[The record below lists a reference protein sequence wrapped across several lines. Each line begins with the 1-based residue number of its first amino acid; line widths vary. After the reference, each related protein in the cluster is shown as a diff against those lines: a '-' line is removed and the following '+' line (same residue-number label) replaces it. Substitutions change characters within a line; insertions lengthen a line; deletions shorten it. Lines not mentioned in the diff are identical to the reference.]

1 MHVLRCSRFVFL
13 VPSARA
19 ALISR
24 LCAMRV
30 FPAVPDDRARP
41 VLERRLVSCTHAR
54 RGAKLFQE
62 HRRDCM
68 SQVHTFLIP
77 LHYFLFFLTFL
88 FVFLSF
94 FLAQTLMDVIAGRKN
109 MGKITG
115 EILIDGK
122 PQSFPAFNRLVSGV
136 ATDSLARACI
146 SLRCCP

>member
-1 MHVLRCSRFVFL
+1 LSF
-13 VPSARA
+13 
-19 ALISR
+19 
-24 LCAMRV
+24 
-30 FPAVPDDRARP
+30 
-41 VLERRLVSCTHAR
+41 
-54 RGAKLFQE
+54 
-62 HRRDCM
+62 
-68 SQVHTFLIP
+68 
-77 LHYFLFFLTFL
+77 
-88 FVFLSF
+88 FLSF